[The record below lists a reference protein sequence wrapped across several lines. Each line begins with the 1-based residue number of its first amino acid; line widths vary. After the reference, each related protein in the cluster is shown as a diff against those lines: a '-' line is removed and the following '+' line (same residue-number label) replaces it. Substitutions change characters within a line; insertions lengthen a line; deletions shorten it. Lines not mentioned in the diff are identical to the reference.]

1 MLYKSVEASSFS
13 DDIPTHVARW
23 MAGQTVDS
31 KKLVRNAISEVYS
44 VKDGFDDAKWD
55 AVATRWSTMAPAL
68 LEAWNTIDTVA
79 VTTVK
84 GSFQDR
90 FVIWSTRMSEG
101 PSMDDLFTPI
111 SDSKWD
117 AYREDVAIAAM
128 VERSQD
134 SAESDSDF
142 VLLKCIGALC
152 GQDQLANIHVGK
164 AVAMFKSKAAAV
176 CSKIATT
183 RRQPPL
189 LPLTQDKLDSIAQYD
204 VLVKYFHNV
213 SLQAADVVSGLE
225 LQQHNW
231 MQAPHLN

>member
-1 MLYKSVEASSFS
+1 
-13 DDIPTHVARW
+13 
-23 MAGQTVDS
+23 
-31 KKLVRNAISEVYS
+31 
-44 VKDGFDDAKWD
+44 
-55 AVATRWSTMAPAL
+55 MAPAL
-68 LEAWNTIDTVA
+68 LQVWNTIDKVV

-84 GSFQDR
+84 DSFQDR
-90 FVIWSTRMSEG
+90 FMILSTRMSEG

-111 SDSKWD
+111 NASQWG
-117 AYREDVAIAAM
+117 AYSEDVAIAAM
-128 VERSQD
+128 AERSQD

-152 GQDQLANIHVGK
+152 GQDQLANIHLEK

-189 LPLTQDKLDSIAQYD
+189 LPLTQDKPDSIAQCD
-204 VLVKYFHNV
+204 VLVRYFHNV
-213 SLQAADVVSGLE
+213 SLQAADAVSDLE
-225 LQQHNW
+225 LQRHSW